1 MMLSIINSDV
11 NLMDIKALKLFKAVS
26 DAGSIS
32 KAAKNLHYVQS
43 NVSARLQQLED
54 ELGVPLVTREPRGVT
69 LTTSGEVL
77 SYYADRILNL
87 RDEAVL
93 AVSSTAQGKGFL
105 RIGTMESTLAI
116 RLPGILKKFNNVYP
130 DVILDIQTGSTD
142 SLIEAILNN
151 RVDAAFVGGNINSK
165 LIESQ
170 SVFTEEIVLVTSK
183 NHISLE
189 QFSIKKLLVFKQG
202 CIYRA
207 FAEQWLREKGYSPVK
222 LSEFGTLDG
231 IFACVS
237 ADIGITFLPRSVV
250 EGHHLSNS
258 VQTHELEKDKSE
270 VSINLITNAKNKLHP
285 MLSKLIDLME

>member
-11 NLMDIKALKLFKAVS
+11 KLMDIKALKIFKAVS

-32 KAAKNLHYVQS
+32 NAAKNLHYVQS

-54 ELGVPLVTREPRGVT
+54 ELGVPLVTRESRGVT
-69 LTTSGEVL
+69 LTSSGEVL
-77 SYYADRILNL
+77 SYYADRIINL

-105 RIGTMESTLAI
+105 RIGAMESTLAI
-116 RLPGILKKFNNVYP
+116 RLPGILKRFNNIYP
-130 DVILDIQTGSTD
+130 DIILDIQTGSTD
-142 SLIEAILNN
+142 SLIEATLNN

-165 LIESQ
+165 SIQSQ

-183 NHISLE
+183 KHLSIE
-189 QFSIKKLLVFKQG
+189 QLTIKKLLVFKQG

-237 ADIGITFLPRSVV
+237 ADIGITFLPRSAV
-250 EGHHLSNS
+250 EGHQLTNS
-258 VQTHELEKDKSE
+258 VLTHELDKDKSE
-270 VSINLITNAKNKLHP
+270 VSINLITNAKNRIHP
-285 MLSKLIDLME
+285 MLAKLIELVK